1 MLGESLMSDDIEYI
15 KRKKFIEYM
24 NRMLKAQSSPDK
36 TQPSDVLERIK
47 GFLSVEAYKYLL
59 GLRNRDKSHFD
70 KVLQVLVYMM
80 LNGYIDVPV
89 REKDVIVVDKK
100 LGGYKGKIYV
110 ERRGELKEFGE
121 AFREDS

>member
-1 MLGESLMSDDIEYI
+1 MSDDIEYI